1 MFVVFNDQVFEF
13 ERKLKRK
20 VGKNLADLAKALKGI
35 VDVDKVALALR
46 DYEDLI
52 NKFESNESVSDSLK
66 GISLRSAQRTYWV
79 FIFQILFK
87 KFQITVQRR
96 FKIIFK
102 KGIKSQ

>member
-66 GISLRSAQRTYWV
+66 GISLRSAQRTYG
-79 FIFQILFK
+79 FYFSNL
-87 KFQITVQRR
+87 VQKVPNYRSE
-96 FKIIFK
+96 KVQNYI
-102 KGIKSQ
+102 